1 MFGGINVARK
11 TATFATLTL
20 NLNTPVG
27 NDIPERNI
35 RLDINRV
42 PTDLDEGLARGQF
55 VCAGNIWR
63 PVPDG
68 LVLGSPNACILGA
81 DSRRVDIVTASK
93 LANLSNRL
101 SKKKKTLLT
110 VLQSGPNKRYRARP
124 GQQSW

>member
-27 NDIPERNI
+27 NDISERNI
-35 RLDINRV
+35 GLDINRV

-81 DSRRVDIVTASK
+81 DSRRVDIVTAFK

-101 SKKKKTLLT
+101 SKKKNFAYCAA
-110 VLQSGPNKRYRARP
+110 VWAQ
-124 GQQSW
+124 